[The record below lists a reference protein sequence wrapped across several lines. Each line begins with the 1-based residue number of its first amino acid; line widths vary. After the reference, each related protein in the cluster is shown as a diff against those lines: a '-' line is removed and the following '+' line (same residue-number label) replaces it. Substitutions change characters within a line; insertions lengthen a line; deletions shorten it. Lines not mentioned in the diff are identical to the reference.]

1 MGNSNNGANAAQ
13 SNKRKKGLTLL
24 VTALIGLVTFV
35 TILTLALTNGITLKK
50 IEKISVDDYD
60 TAMLE
65 GYKTEIKSQVQS
77 SIAVI
82 QYYYDEYTAGEY
94 TEDDAKYLAKET
106 IRNMRYRDD
115 GSGYM
120 WIDDTDYILVMH
132 PILPQNEGNNRF
144 NLEDQNGV
152 MIIQNIM
159 KSAKAGGG
167 YNEFYFTKS
176 DGVTVAPKLAY
187 SEMFEPWGWVVT
199 TGNYTDDMQAE
210 MDEMEGQLSDVFS
223 KSIGTTITEAIILM
237 LISLLISYLIVRM
250 IVKIINKVKD
260 DLEMVSDGNLQI
272 RASEK
277 LLNRKDEL
285 GAIANSLQSVI
296 ESLKSMISDM
306 NHSAFAVTDCSED
319 FKNKFSD
326 IEQSIENIEQ
336 AVNDIASGAATQS
349 QDAEV
354 VGKKVQELDAITQKE
369 KDMVNTLKEVVTEL
383 TNDANTMLHDIKGL
397 ENISV
402 HTQDA
407 IDIVKQQTLK
417 TNESAQDIKAAVSMI
432 SDIAS
437 QTNLLSLNANIE
449 AARAGAA
456 GKGFAV
462 VAEEI
467 RQLSDESTNGVKV
480 IDKAV
485 NVLLA
490 DADNSVQK
498 MNEAE
503 QNLKEEMSTLS
514 TTVTAFKS
522 LYDLMDNVKNVSEQ
536 IDDMAEELMRVKDV
550 VSTSVTNLAAITAQN
565 AAATEETSASME
577 TVLDLI
583 NGCSKDIDNLLNT
596 SNDLKG
602 HVQRFKL

>member
-1 MGNSNNGANAAQ
+1 MENLNKETNAARG
-13 SNKRKKGLTLL
+13 NKRKKGLTLL
-24 VTALIGLVTFV
+24 VTFLIGLVTFV
-35 TILTLALTNGITLKK
+35 TILTFAVTNGITLKN
-50 IEKISVDDYD
+50 IEKTSVEDYD
-60 TAMLE
+60 NAMLE

-77 SIAVI
+77 SIAII
-82 QYYYDEYTAGEY
+82 QYYYDEYTAGTY
-94 TEDDAKYLAKET
+94 TEDEAKYLAKET

-132 PILPQNEGNNRF
+132 PILPQNEGNNRY

-159 KSAKAGGG
+159 KSAQAGGG

-223 KSIGTTITEAIILM
+223 KSIGTTIAEAIILM
-237 LISLLISYLIVRM
+237 LVSLLISYLIVRM

-260 DLEMVSDGNLQI
+260 DLEMVSEGNLQI
-272 RASEK
+272 RANEK

-285 GAIANSLQSVI
+285 GAIANSLQDVI
-296 ESLKSMISDM
+296 ESLKNMISDM
-306 NHSAFAVTDCSED
+306 NNSAFAVTNCSED

-336 AVNDIASGAATQS
+336 AVNDIASGAASQS

-354 VGKKVQELDAITQKE
+354 VGKKVQELDDITQKE
-369 KDMVNTLKEVVTEL
+369 KDMVSTLRDVVKEL
-383 TNDANTMLHDIKGL
+383 TDDANTMLNDIKGL

-485 NVLLA
+485 NVLLS
-490 DADNSVQK
+490 DAENSVQK

-503 QNLKEEMSTLS
+503 QNLQEEMSTLS
-514 TTVTAFKS
+514 TTVKAFKS
-522 LYDLMDNVKNVSEQ
+522 LYDLMDNVKKVSEQ

-550 VSTSVTNLAAITAQN
+550 VATSVSNLAAVTAQN

-583 NGCSKDIDNLLNT
+583 NGCSKDIDNLLDT
-596 SNDLKG
+596 SKDLKG
-602 HVQRFKL
+602 HVEKFKL

>member
-1 MGNSNNGANAAQ
+1 MENLNKETNAARG
-13 SNKRKKGLTLL
+13 NKRKKGLTLL

-35 TILTLALTNGITLKK
+35 TILTFAVTNGITLKN
-50 IEKISVDDYD
+50 IEKTSVEDYD
-60 TAMLE
+60 NAMLE

-77 SIAVI
+77 SIAII
-82 QYYYDEYTAGEY
+82 QYYYDEYTAGTY
-94 TEDDAKYLAKET
+94 TEDEAKYLAKET

-132 PILPQNEGNNRF
+132 PILPQNEGNNRY

-159 KSAKAGGG
+159 KSAQAGGG

-223 KSIGTTITEAIILM
+223 KSIGTTIAEAIILM
-237 LISLLISYLIVRM
+237 LVSLLISYLIVRM

-260 DLEMVSDGNLQI
+260 DLEMVSEGNLQI
-272 RASEK
+272 RANEK

-285 GAIANSLQSVI
+285 GAIANSLQDVV
-296 ESLKSMISDM
+296 ESLKNMISDM
-306 NHSAFAVTDCSED
+306 NNSAFAVTNCSED

-336 AVNDIASGAATQS
+336 AVNDIASGAASQS

-354 VGKKVQELDAITQKE
+354 VGKKVQELDEITQKE
-369 KDMVNTLKEVVTEL
+369 KDMVSTLRDVVKEL
-383 TNDANTMLHDIKGL
+383 TDDANTMLNDIKGL

-485 NVLLA
+485 NVLLS
-490 DADNSVQK
+490 DAENSVQK

-503 QNLKEEMSTLS
+503 QNLQEEMSTLS
-514 TTVTAFKS
+514 TTVKAFKS
-522 LYDLMDNVKNVSEQ
+522 LYDLMDNVKKVSEQ

-550 VSTSVTNLAAITAQN
+550 VATSVSNLAAVTAQN

-583 NGCSKDIDNLLNT
+583 NGCSKDIDNLLDT
-596 SNDLKG
+596 SKDLKG
-602 HVQRFKL
+602 HVEKFKL

>member
-1 MGNSNNGANAAQ
+1 MEGLQGETNNARG
-13 SNKRKKGLTLL
+13 NKRRKGLTLL

-35 TILTLALTNGITLKK
+35 TILTLAITNGITLKK
-50 IEKISVDDYD
+50 IEKVSVEDYD
-60 TAMLE
+60 NAMME
-65 GYKTEIKSQVQS
+65 GYKTEIKSQVQA
-77 SIAVI
+77 SIAVL
-82 QYYYDEYTAGEY
+82 QYYYDAYIAGTY
-94 TEDDAKYLAKET
+94 TEEDAKYLAKET

-132 PILPQNEGNNRF
+132 PILTENEGNNRYD
-144 NLEDQNGV
+144 LEDQNGV

-159 KSAKAGGG
+159 KTAKAGGG
-167 YNEFYFTKS
+167 YNEFYFTKA

-187 SEMFEPWGWVVT
+187 SEMFEPWNWVVT

-210 MDEMEGQLSDVFS
+210 MDEMETQLSDVFS
-223 KSIGTTITEAIILM
+223 KSIGATVGESIVLM
-237 LISLLISYLIVRM
+237 LISLLISYLIVKM
-250 IVKIINKVKD
+250 IVRVINRVKN
-260 DLEMVSDGNLQI
+260 DLEMVADGNLQI
-272 RASEK
+272 RANQK

-285 GAIANSLQSVI
+285 GAIANSLQYVI
-296 ESLKSMISDM
+296 ESLKDMISDV
-306 NHSAFAVTDCSED
+306 NNSAYAVTDCSED
-319 FKNKFSD
+319 FRSRFAD
-326 IEQSIENIEQ
+326 IEQSIANIEQ
-336 AVNDIASGAATQS
+336 AVDDVASGATAQS

-354 VGKKVQELDAITQKE
+354 VGEKVKELDEIIRKE
-369 KDMVNTLKEVVTEL
+369 KDMVGTLSDVVKSLTE
-383 TNDANTMLHDIKGL
+383 DANAMLNDIKGL

-407 IDIVKQQTLK
+407 IDIVKQQTIK
-417 TNESAQDIKAAVSMI
+417 TNESAQDIKEAVSMI

-449 AARAGAA
+449 AARAGEA

-467 RQLSDESTNGVKV
+467 RQLSDESANGVNV

-490 DADNSVQK
+490 DAENSVQK

-503 QNLKEEMSTLS
+503 QNLSEEMKTLS
-514 TTVTAFKS
+514 ATVKAFKS
-522 LYDLMDNVKNVSEQ
+522 LYELMDKVKDVSGQ
-536 IDDMAEELMRVKDV
+536 IDGMAEELMRVKDI
-550 VSTSVTNLAAITAQN
+550 VSNAVSNLAAVTEQN

-577 TVLDLI
+577 TVLDLVSE
-583 NGCSKDIDNLLNT
+583 CSKNIGNLLDT

-602 HVQRFKL
+602 HVQKFKL

>member
-1 MGNSNNGANAAQ
+1 MENLNKETNAARG
-13 SNKRKKGLTLL
+13 NKRKKGLTLL

-35 TILTLALTNGITLKK
+35 TILTFAVTNGITLKN
-50 IEKISVDDYD
+50 IEKTSVEDYD
-60 TAMLE
+60 NAMLE

-77 SIAVI
+77 SIAII
-82 QYYYDEYTAGEY
+82 QYYYDEYTAGTY
-94 TEDDAKYLAKET
+94 TEDEAKYLAKET

-132 PILPQNEGNNRF
+132 PILPQNEGNNRY

-159 KSAKAGGG
+159 KSAQAGGG

-223 KSIGTTITEAIILM
+223 KSIGTTVTEAIILM
-237 LISLLISYLIVRM
+237 LVSLLISYLIVRM

-260 DLEMVSDGNLQI
+260 DLEMVSVGNLQI
-272 RASEK
+272 RANEK

-285 GAIANSLQSVI
+285 GAIANSLQDVI
-296 ESLKSMISDM
+296 ESLKNMISDM
-306 NHSAFAVTDCSED
+306 NNSAFAVTNCSED

-336 AVNDIASGAATQS
+336 AVNDIASGAASQS

-354 VGKKVQELDAITQKE
+354 VGKKVQELDDITQKE
-369 KDMVNTLKEVVTEL
+369 KDMVSTLRDVVKEL
-383 TNDANTMLHDIKGL
+383 TDDANTMLNDIKGL

-485 NVLLA
+485 NVLLS
-490 DADNSVQK
+490 DAENSVQK

-503 QNLKEEMSTLS
+503 QNLQEEMSTLS
-514 TTVTAFKS
+514 TTVKAFKS
-522 LYDLMDNVKNVSEQ
+522 LYDLMDNVKKVSEQ

-550 VSTSVTNLAAITAQN
+550 VATSVSNLAAVTAQN

-583 NGCSKDIDNLLNT
+583 NGCSKDIDNLLDT
-596 SNDLKG
+596 SKDLKG
-602 HVQRFKL
+602 HVQKFKL